1 MVGPACLDHRGPQA
15 GGVRAGQDG
24 MDGLS
29 LPKGP
34 YPTDGGGEPASP
46 SRAQSYRGA
55 VMCMRRSGRQ
65 GLCPEAA
72 GVLQAAGTQRDPRGL
87 ALIDRQ
93 TSTLAFPSFELTL
106 IHANTGLYRY
116 WK

>member
-46 SRAQSYRGA
+46 SRAQADRGA
-55 VMCMRRSGRQ
+55 VMSTRRSGRGPALRLQ
-65 GLCPEAA
+65 GSYRLVRPNVIRV
-72 GVLQAAGTQRDPRGL
+72 VLR
-87 ALIDRQ
+87 
-93 TSTLAFPSFELTL
+93 S
-106 IHANTGLYRY
+106 
-116 WK
+116 